1 MFRMPSQSVPEKSM
15 QEMNRGVKQPF
26 RIDERVCDAQARL
39 NPDPGRSSTV
49 RGHRVPRASMAVAHL
64 AVMMAG
70 IAALVFPASA
80 HASFLPPEMM
90 DSVAMGVAWFVI
102 VVIPIGAIVL
112 FWMVH
117 VLPEKIAHKRHHPQ
131 ADAIHTLCLL
141 SLVFGG
147 MLWPFAWLWAYMKP
161 VAYRSAYGTDK
172 HENYFHHMGER
183 ALAGEL
189 QEYELEHL
197 RDELDTMAGRGT
209 LSADLKVL
217 RKALASAEAAP
228 AASRANE
235 NAPAASGAQTGGAA

>member
-1 MFRMPSQSVPEKSM
+1 MPNM
-15 QEMNRGVKQPF
+15 IRGGKPKPF
-26 RIDERVCDAQARL
+26 RIDEREQAAGRGLDNKPAGTTLGNQPPAVSTIAGRL
-39 NPDPGRSSTV
+39 
-49 RGHRVPRASMAVAHL
+49 
-64 AVMMAG
+64 
-70 IAALVFPASA
+70 IAAIFCIATLAHPASA
-80 HASFLPPEMM
+80 HASFLPPDLM

-172 HENYFHHMGER
+172 HDNYFHHMGER

-189 QEYELEHL
+189 EAYELEHL
-197 RDELDTMAGRGT
+197 REELDNMATRGT

-228 AASRANE
+228 AVSRAGPT
-235 NAPAASGAQTGGAA
+235 APAATGTQTGGAA